1 MILKSYEIQKNKSNL
16 SKYNFFLLYGEN
28 FGLKKD
34 IKEYIEIEIKKKIKH
49 LEISSLYEN
58 DILNNEENFFNSIFS
73 GSLFSEKKIII
84 IHESTD
90 KIINNVTNIYNK
102 YVENVYLIFFSDVL
116 EKKSKLRNFFEIN
129 KKTICVPCYLDSE
142 KDLEI
147 IAQLELKKSSISLS
161 REAINLLIEKSNS
174 DRNNLKNEI
183 EKIKSYALNK
193 KRIEFDEIKSLI
205 NFSGDH
211 KSDVLVNECLCG
223 NILHYK
229 KVVSE
234 IYINTINQVYLLR
247 ILSNKIQ
254 RLLKIKEKENK
265 LDNLDKLINSS
276 TPTIFWKEKPL
287 VKKQLSIWNRNDL
300 NKLIN
305 EINNTELLCKKNPEI
320 SNVIFFNFFTKICSK
335 AKNSSLSY

>member
-1 MILKSYEIQKNKSNL
+1 
-16 SKYNFFLLYGEN
+16 
-28 FGLKKD
+28 
-34 IKEYIEIEIKKKIKH
+34 
-49 LEISSLYEN
+49 
-58 DILNNEENFFNSIFS
+58 
-73 GSLFSEKKIII
+73 
-84 IHESTD
+84 
-90 KIINNVTNIYNK
+90 
-102 YVENVYLIFFSDVL
+102 VENVYLIFFSDVL

-129 KKTICVPCYLDSE
+129 KKTICIPCYLDSE

-147 IAQLELKKSSISLS
+147 IAQSELKKSSINLS

-211 KSDVLVNECLCG
+211 KSDILVNECLCG
-223 NILHYK
+223 NILQYK

-234 IYINTINQVYLLR
+234 IYISTINQVYLLR

-265 LDNLDKLINSS
+265 LNNLDKLINSS

-320 SNVIFFNFFTKICSK
+320 SKVIFFNFFTKICSK

>member
-1 MILKSYEIQKNKSNL
+1 M
-16 SKYNFFLLYGEN
+16 
-28 FGLKKD
+28 
-34 IKEYIEIEIKKKIKH
+34 
-49 LEISSLYEN
+49 
-58 DILNNEENFFNSIFS
+58 
-73 GSLFSEKKIII
+73 
-84 IHESTD
+84 
-90 KIINNVTNIYNK
+90 
-102 YVENVYLIFFSDVL
+102 ENVYLIFFSDVL

-129 KKTICVPCYLDSE
+129 KKTICIPCYLDSE

-147 IAQLELKKSSISLS
+147 IAQSELKKSSINLS

-211 KSDVLVNECLCG
+211 KSDILVNECLCG
-223 NILHYK
+223 NILQYK

-234 IYINTINQVYLLR
+234 IYISTINQVYLLR

-265 LDNLDKLINSS
+265 LNNLDKLINSS

-320 SNVIFFNFFTKICSK
+320 SKVIFFNFFTKICSK

>member
-34 IKEYIEIEIKKKIKH
+34 IKEYIEIEIKKKDKH
-49 LEISSLYEN
+49 IEISSLYEN

-129 KKTICVPCYLDSE
+129 KQTICVPCYLDSE

-223 NILHYK
+223 NILQYK

-265 LDNLDKLINSS
+265 LNNLDKLINSS

-320 SNVIFFNFFTKICSK
+320 SKVIFFNFFTKICSK

>member
-16 SKYNFFLLYGEN
+16 SKYNFFMLYGEN

-34 IKEYIEIEIKKKIKH
+34 IKGYIEIEIKKTNKH
-49 LEISSLYEN
+49 IEISSLYEN

-147 IAQLELKKSSISLS
+147 IAQLELKKSSINLS

-183 EKIKSYALNK
+183 EKIRSYALNK

-211 KSDVLVNECLCG
+211 KSDILVNECLCG
-223 NILHYK
+223 NILQYK

-234 IYINTINQVYLLR
+234 IYISTINQVYLLR

-265 LDNLDKLINSS
+265 LNNLDKLINSS

-300 NKLIN
+300 NKLIS

-320 SNVIFFNFFTKICSK
+320 SKVIFFNFFTKICSK